1 MSKNESKYAILS
13 DIHGNLEGLTA
24 VLDDAREHGVTDYAC
39 LGDIVG
45 YNANPIEC
53 LQKIQELDCVSVR
66 GNHDHYCSFDDSLA
80 GFQSLAAD
88 AVDWTRELLSTEQ
101 KKFLANLKLV
111 ERVANFTIVHSTL
124 DMPEM
129 WGYVFEDLEAEASF
143 NYQMTTVCFYGHT
156 HVPLA
161 FEQGSELSGGIY
173 TRLKVKMNRKYFVNV
188 GSIGQPRDG
197 DTRASY
203 AIFDLK
209 KKEIELRRVP
219 YDFAPTQD
227 KIRKA
232 GLPERLAARLAIGR

>member
-1 MSKNESKYAILS
+1 MSEPKYAILS
-13 DIHGNLEGLTA
+13 DIHGNIEGLTA
-24 VLDDAREHGVTDYAC
+24 VLDDAEKQGVTHYAC

-45 YNANPIEC
+45 YNANPVEC
-53 LQKIQELDCVSVR
+53 LEKIQELGCVSVR
-66 GNHDHYCSFDDSLA
+66 GNHDHYCSLDTYMA

-88 AVDWTRELLSTEQ
+88 AVDWTREKLSDEQ
-101 KKFLANLKLV
+101 KEFLADLKLV

-143 NYQMTTVCFYGHT
+143 NYQVTTVCFYGHT

-161 FEQGSELSGGIY
+161 FEKGSEISGGTY
-173 TRLKVKMNRKYFVNV
+173 SRLKIKMGLRYFVNV

-203 AIFDLK
+203 GIFDIK

-219 YDFAPTQD
+219 YDLAITQD

-232 GLPERLAARLAIGR
+232 GLPERLASRLSIGR